1 MMTWHYRCPHCL
13 RARQIPWNDLTQEV
27 VCPDCGT
34 AHYAPTPGQDH
45 TAYVDGKTWPEEM
58 EEEVIAIRGSS
69 CIAPGCYREH
79 TTLVPRVPLAEGGKI
94 SVENLM
100 PACAE
105 HAAVRGN
112 EDFDEW
118 LHRVG
123 KPEPE
128 VVAAGITIT
137 AVEPNDIPVQ
147 TFGQTTGIQAIA
159 SRFSL
164 SGAFPAGSSLLFS
177 APFVPGPATRLV
189 LYYEWKLGPGES
201 CRVVLGAWPR
211 ADQPDFS
218 KDVAGSSRCVSSQH
232 KTAEAHESS
241 ALLEIVLSDSRDEL
255 WIAAVW
261 VEAERERE
269 VITNYYLTAAVD
281 EPVAE
286 AL

>member
-1 MMTWHYRCPHCL
+1 MNWYYSCPNCR
-13 RARQIPWNDLTQEV
+13 RARKIPWNEIEHEI
-27 VCPDCGT
+27 VCPDCDT
-34 AHYAPTPGQDH
+34 AHYAPTPSQDH
-45 TAYVDGKTWPEEM
+45 TAYVDGKVWPRETED
-58 EEEVIAIRGSS
+58 EVVAMRGSA

-79 TTLVPRVPLAEGGKI
+79 ATLVPRLPLSEGGRL

-118 LHRVG
+118 LHRVS

-128 VVAAGITIT
+128 AAAFGITIT
-137 AVEPNDIPVQ
+137 AAAPNEVPVQ
-147 TFGQTTGIQAIA
+147 TFGRTTGIQPVAGQ
-159 SRFSL
+159 FSL
-164 SGAFPAGSSLLFS
+164 SGPFPAGVRLVSA

-211 ADQPDFS
+211 TDQPDFS
-218 KDVAGSSRCVSSQH
+218 RGVAGSKRC
-232 KTAEAHESS
+232 TANEHRAAAAQESS

-255 WIAAVW
+255 WVAAVW
-261 VEAERERE
+261 VEAERESHA
-269 VITNYYLTAAVD
+269 VTNYYLAAAID
-281 EPVAE
+281 EPEAE